1 MQPAPSSTF
10 KKVNQYYYNPRNP
23 LGKGG
28 FGTVYL
34 AKDQTKPEVEYAV
47 KVVPMS
53 MITSEPKLKELILRE
68 IQILRQI
75 KGEHIVSLTDVM
87 QTASSLYIFMDYCDG
102 GSLKERLE
110 TEKTLDE
117 EEACLIIKQITE
129 AFLSLSK
136 LNILNAEGKEIS
148 IMHRDI
154 KPDNIMFHKDQVK
167 VADFGFAKVIQDIDK
182 NIMDKHTSVGTPL
195 YCPPQIL
202 ARKEYSSKCDV
213 WSTGVLFY
221 ELIHGCVPWKAN
233 SMKELLESVQ
243 TKQPVFSKK
252 INSEIEDLIRKM
264 LKVDEADRL
273 SWQEVYDHPALK
285 ELK

>member
-1 MQPAPSSTF
+1 MQPVLSSTF

-23 LGKGG
+23 IGKGN

-34 AKDQTKPEVEYAV
+34 AKDQTNSEVEYAV
-47 KVVPMS
+47 KVIPMV

-110 TEKTLDE
+110 NEKTLDE

-129 AFLSLSK
+129 AFLSLTK
-136 LNILNAEGKEIS
+136 LDIVNAEGKEIS

-154 KPDNIMFHKDQVK
+154 KPDNIMFHKGQVK

-182 NIMDKHTSVGTPL
+182 DIMEKHTSVGTPL

-202 ARKEYSSKCDV
+202 ERKGYSSKCDV

-221 ELIHGCVPWKAN
+221 ELIHGCAPWKAN
-233 SMKELLESVQ
+233 SMKELLENVQ